1 MMSLPGVRNW
11 WVRCLERAGVPH
23 FPMHELRHSAI
34 DELNRQTGDVVAAS
48 QLAGHA
54 SVATTQ
60 TYLHPTQDDLIARM
74 RQVEW

>member
-1 MMSLPGVRNW
+1 MMSLPGVHNW
-11 WVRCLERAGVPH
+11 WGRCLDRAGVAR

-48 QLAGHA
+48 QLARHA

-60 TYLHPTQDDLIARM
+60 TYLHPTQEDLIARM
-74 RQVEW
+74 GQVEW